1 MWDEG
6 LQFSGSG
13 FRISGFRGQGL
24 VFRALG
30 YELRFE
36 VLGLD
41 SNTEESSFF
50 RALGHYFCML
60 FSDLPLS
67 LRL

>member
-36 VLGLD
+36 VLGLH
-41 SNTEESSFF
+41 SNTEENSFLQ
-50 RALGHYFCML
+50 ALGHCFCIL
-60 FSDLPLS
+60 FSGLPFS